1 MGKVLAPAA
10 TLVAL
15 ALWARPSAQATPSP
29 ADLAQRIQ
37 AHYDTVHDFRAGFK
51 QTYISGAL
59 GEKAIERGA
68 VRIKKP
74 NRMYWKY
81 DAPTKKTWVADG
93 SRIFF
98 FDATPGD
105 PSCSITPI
113 PQGDQ
118 IPEGVL
124 FLAGRGNLARD
135 FTGAVP
141 ALQADSTWQL
151 DLVPHIP
158 QDDFTA
164 LTIIV
169 SRKTLALESFI
180 TTDRD
185 GNTSRF
191 DFSALQEN
199 AGLGDA
205 EFTFTPPRGVR
216 CEAPQRL
223 ITPKDRP

>member
-1 MGKVLAPAA
+1 MRKVLAPAV

-15 ALWARPSAQATPSP
+15 ALAARPAGQATPSA
-29 ADLAQRIQ
+29 ADLARRIQ
-37 AHYDTVHDFRAGFK
+37 AHYDTVRDFRAGFK

-98 FDATPGD
+98 YDATPGD
-105 PSCSITPI
+105 PSCSVTPI

-118 IPEGVL
+118 IPEGVM
-124 FLAGRGNLARD
+124 FLAGRGSLTRD
-135 FTGAVP
+135 FTSTLP
-141 ALQADSTWQL
+141 ASQADDTWRL
-151 DLVPHIP
+151 DLVPHTP

-164 LTIIV
+164 LTISV
-169 SRKTLALESFI
+169 SRKTLALQSFI
-180 TTDRD
+180 TTDRE

-199 AGLGDA
+199 AGLADA
-205 EFTFTPPRGVR
+205 EFTFTPPHGVK
-216 CEAPQRL
+216 CEGPH
-223 ITPKDRP
+223 P

>member
-1 MGKVLAPAA
+1 MGRVLALGV
-10 TLVAL
+10 TLIAL
-15 ALWARPSAQATPSP
+15 APVARPAAQATPSP

-37 AHYDTVHDFRAGFK
+37 AHYDTVRDFRAGFT

-59 GEKAIERGA
+59 GEKEIDRGT

-81 DAPTKKTWVADG
+81 DAPTKRTWVADG
-93 SRIFF
+93 SRIISY
-98 FDATPGD
+98 DATPGD
-105 PSCSITPI
+105 PSCSITPL

-118 IPEGVL
+118 IPQGVM
-124 FLAGRGNLARD
+124 FLAGRGNLVRD
-135 FTGAVP
+135 FTGSVP
-141 ALQADSTWQL
+141 ASPADGTWRL
-151 DLVPHIP
+151 DLVPHTP

-169 SRKTLALESFI
+169 NRKTLALESFI
-180 TTDRD
+180 TTDRE

-199 AGLGDA
+199 AGLSDA
-205 EFTFTPPRGVR
+205 EFNFTPPRGVK
-216 CEAPQRL
+216 CD
-223 ITPKDRP
+223 DRTS

>member
-1 MGKVLAPAA
+1 MSKVLAPAV

-15 ALWARPSAQATPSP
+15 ALVARPAAQP
-29 ADLAQRIQ
+29 APAPGDLTQRIQ
-37 AHYDTVHDFRAGFK
+37 AHYDTVRDFRAGFT
-51 QTYISGAL
+51 QTYMSAAL

-98 FDATPGD
+98 YDATPGD
-105 PSCSITPI
+105 PSCTVTPI

-118 IPEGVL
+118 IPEGVM
-124 FLAGRGNLARD
+124 FLAGRGSLTRD
-135 FTGAVP
+135 FTSTLP
-141 ALQADSTWQL
+141 ASQADDTWRL
-151 DLVPHIP
+151 DLIPHTP

-164 LTIIV
+164 LAISV

-180 TTDRD
+180 TTDRE

-199 AGLGDA
+199 AGLAAA
-205 EFTFTPPRGVR
+205 EFTFTPPRGVK
-216 CEAPQRL
+216 CESPH
-223 ITPKDRP
+223 P

>member
-1 MGKVLAPAA
+1 MRKVLAPAV

-15 ALWARPSAQATPSP
+15 ALAARPAGQATPSA

-37 AHYDTVHDFRAGFK
+37 AHYDTVRDFRAGFK

-98 FDATPGD
+98 YDATPGD
-105 PSCSITPI
+105 PSCSVTPI

-118 IPEGVL
+118 IPEGVM
-124 FLAGRGNLARD
+124 FLAGRGSLTRD
-135 FTGAVP
+135 FTSTLP
-141 ALQADSTWQL
+141 ASQADDTWRL
-151 DLVPHIP
+151 DLVPHTP

-164 LTIIV
+164 LTISV

-180 TTDRD
+180 TTDRE

-199 AGLGDA
+199 AGFADA
-205 EFTFTPPRGVR
+205 EFTFTPPRGVK
-216 CEAPQRL
+216 CEGPH
-223 ITPKDRP
+223 P

>member
-1 MGKVLAPAA
+1 MGKVLALAV

-15 ALWARPSAQATPSP
+15 ALVARPAAQATPSA

-37 AHYDTVHDFRAGFK
+37 AHYDTVRDFRAGFT

-98 FDATPGD
+98 YDATPGD
-105 PSCSITPI
+105 PSCSVTPL

-118 IPEGVL
+118 IPEGVM
-124 FLAGRGNLARD
+124 FLAGRGSLVRD
-135 FTGAVP
+135 FTGTVP
-141 ALQADSTWQL
+141 ASQADTTWRL
-151 DLVPHIP
+151 DLVPHIS

-164 LTIIV
+164 LTVIV

-180 TTDRD
+180 TTDRE

-191 DFSALQEN
+191 DFRALQEN
-199 AGLGDA
+199 AGLDDA
-205 EFTFTPPRGVR
+205 EFTFTPPRGVK
-216 CEAPQRL
+216 CEPP
-223 ITPKDRP
+223 TS

>member
-1 MGKVLAPAA
+1 MGKVLAPAV

-15 ALWARPSAQATPSP
+15 ALVARPAAQATPT
-29 ADLAQRIQ
+29 AVDLAQRIQ

-51 QTYISGAL
+51 QTYTSGAL
-59 GEKAIERGA
+59 GEKAIERGD

-81 DAPTKKTWVADG
+81 EAPTKKAWVADG
-93 SRIFF
+93 SRIFSY
-98 FDATPGD
+98 DATPGD
-105 PSCSITPI
+105 PSCTVTPI

-118 IPEGVL
+118 IPQGVM
-124 FLAGRGNLARD
+124 FLAGRGNLVRD
-135 FTGAVP
+135 FTSAMP
-141 ALQADSTWQL
+141 ASQGPDTWQL
-151 DLVPHIP
+151 DLVPHVP

-164 LTIIV
+164 LTIVV

-180 TTDRD
+180 TTDRE
-185 GNTSRF
+185 GNTDRF

-205 EFTFTPPRGVR
+205 EFVFTPPRGVK
-216 CEAPQRL
+216 CEAPNF
-223 ITPKDRP
+223 

>member
-1 MGKVLAPAA
+1 MGKVLALAV

-15 ALWARPSAQATPSP
+15 ALVARPAAQATPSA

-37 AHYDTVHDFRAGFK
+37 AHYDTVRDFRAGFT

-98 FDATPGD
+98 YDATPGD
-105 PSCSITPI
+105 PSCSVTPL

-118 IPEGVL
+118 IPEGVM
-124 FLAGRGNLARD
+124 FLAGRGSLVRD
-135 FTGAVP
+135 FTGTVP
-141 ALQADSTWQL
+141 PSQPDNAWRL
-151 DLVPHIP
+151 DLVPHIS

-164 LTIIV
+164 LTIMV

-180 TTDRD
+180 TTDRE

-205 EFTFTPPRGVR
+205 EFAFTPPRGVK
-216 CEAPQRL
+216 CEP
-223 ITPKDRP
+223 PNS

>member
-1 MGKVLAPAA
+1 MGKVLVLAV

-15 ALWARPSAQATPSP
+15 AVVARPGAQATPS
-29 ADLAQRIQ
+29 ATDLAQRIQ
-37 AHYDTVHDFRAGFK
+37 AHYDTVRDFRAGFT
-51 QTYISGAL
+51 QTYISGTL

-98 FDATPGD
+98 YDATPGD
-105 PSCSITPI
+105 PSCSVTPL

-118 IPEGVL
+118 IPEGVM
-124 FLAGRGNLARD
+124 FLAGRGSLVRD
-135 FTGAVP
+135 FTSTVP
-141 ALQADSTWQL
+141 PSQPDNTWRL
-151 DLVPHIP
+151 DLVPHIS

-164 LTIIV
+164 LTVIV

-180 TTDRD
+180 TTDRE

-205 EFTFTPPRGVR
+205 EFTFTPPRGVK
-216 CEAPQRL
+216 CEP
-223 ITPKDRP
+223 PNS

>member
-1 MGKVLAPAA
+1 MGRVLALGVTLIALAPVARPAA
-10 TLVAL
+10 Q
-15 ALWARPSAQATPSP
+15 STPSP

-37 AHYDTVHDFRAGFK
+37 AHYDTVRDFRAGFT

-59 GEKAIERGA
+59 GEKEIDRGT

-81 DAPTKKTWVADG
+81 DAPTKRTWVADG
-93 SRIFF
+93 SRIISY
-98 FDATPGD
+98 DATPGD
-105 PSCSITPI
+105 PSCSITPL

-118 IPEGVL
+118 IPQGVM
-124 FLAGRGNLARD
+124 FLAGRGNLVRD
-135 FTGAVP
+135 FTGSVP
-141 ALQADSTWQL
+141 ASPADGTWRL
-151 DLVPHIP
+151 DLVPHTP

-169 SRKTLALESFI
+169 NRKTLALESFI
-180 TTDRD
+180 TTDRE

-199 AGLGDA
+199 AGLSDA
-205 EFTFTPPRGVR
+205 EFNFTPPRGVK
-216 CEAPQRL
+216 CD
-223 ITPKDRP
+223 DRTS

>member
-1 MGKVLAPAA
+1 MGKVLALGV

-15 ALWARPSAQATPSP
+15 APVARPAAQATPSP

-37 AHYDTVHDFRAGFK
+37 AHYDTVRDFRAGFT

-59 GEKAIERGA
+59 GEKEIDRGT

-93 SRIFF
+93 SRIISY
-98 FDATPGD
+98 DATPGD
-105 PSCSITPI
+105 PSCSITPL
-113 PQGDQ
+113 PKGDQ
-118 IPEGVL
+118 IPQGVM
-124 FLAGRGNLARD
+124 FLAGRGNLVRD
-135 FTGAVP
+135 FTGSVP
-141 ALQADSTWQL
+141 ASQADGSWRL
-151 DLVPHIP
+151 DLVPHTP

-169 SRKTLALESFI
+169 NRKTLALESFI
-180 TTDRD
+180 TTDRE

-199 AGLGDA
+199 AGLSDA
-205 EFTFTPPRGVR
+205 EFTFTPPRGVK
-216 CEAPQRL
+216 CD
-223 ITPKDRP
+223 DRTS

>member
-15 ALWARPSAQATPSP
+15 ALVARPTAQATPSS

-37 AHYDTVHDFRAGFK
+37 SHYDTVRDFRAGFT

-59 GEKAIERGA
+59 GEKEIDRGA

-81 DAPTKKTWVADG
+81 DAPTKKIWGADG

-98 FDATPGD
+98 YDATPGD
-105 PSCSITPI
+105 PSCTLTPI

-118 IPEGVL
+118 IPEGVM
-124 FLAGRGNLARD
+124 FLAGRGSLARD
-135 FTGAVP
+135 FTSTVP
-141 ALQADSTWQL
+141 VSQADGTWQL
-151 DLVPHIP
+151 DLIPHTP

-169 SRKTLALESFI
+169 SRTTLALKSFI
-180 TTDRD
+180 TTDRE

-199 AGLGDA
+199 VGLGDA
-205 EFTFTPPRGVR
+205 EFTFTPPRGVK
-216 CEAPQRL
+216 CDAPNS
-223 ITPKDRP
+223 